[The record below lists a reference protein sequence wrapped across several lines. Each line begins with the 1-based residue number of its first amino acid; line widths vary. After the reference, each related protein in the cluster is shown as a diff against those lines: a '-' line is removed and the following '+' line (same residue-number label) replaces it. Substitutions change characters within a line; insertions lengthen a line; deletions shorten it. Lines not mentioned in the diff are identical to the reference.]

1 MPHPISRYG
10 RTAQFRT
17 SLFAACAL
25 PALLVSGAALAQFG
39 SAGKAPARS
48 FFGGGT
54 PTATGGPL
62 QLPGSILPFV
72 ERAIAARNT
81 SDFAQELAAL
91 QEGLA
96 SVGPEARDAFWLH
109 QELRQYYA
117 DRGLVAQVLRTAEQQ
132 LKTAATPA
140 QELQVLA
147 SLVTVHSSM
156 RNAPAAKQALDRAMQ
171 TLERLRFVPNWGRF
185 GSWWQA
191 LASWA
196 NGNYHASAGHI
207 AESEA
212 AYQACLASMQNFL
225 GPNPDAAARGAFLIA
240 DCTGSLIVAQIQ
252 QGKLADAGAL
262 ASQQRGFVES
272 VASGQQRPQ
281 ILARLAPPF
290 ARVAV
295 EQGRNDEARKIL
307 DTALAQQLKS
317 NAGEGSLRVANL
329 RLQLA
334 LIDMLE
340 NKWDRALQWHE
351 TRRKGLES
359 AAGERGNIGVAS
371 PEYGYTL
378 IRNGRGAQ
386 AVGMLAQVADARERL
401 FDESSLYRWEGR
413 AFYGVALAAAGKR
426 PEALKELSAAV
437 PKMLE
442 LSNGER
448 SSADAGVLRATRL
461 NWILDGYINL
471 LSDYARSGER
481 AGNLDPANEAFR
493 LADLARGSTVQRAL
507 TASASRAGI
516 SDPALAELARR
527 EQDLQREMSSL
538 SDAIGNLLS
547 RGRIAEQDK
556 IVADMRAGL
565 AKLRGEHAQAQRDLQ
580 RRFPEYANLIEPR
593 PIGVAEVQKL
603 LRPGEAMISIYTG
616 SDRTL
621 VWAVPAQGAVAFAVS
636 PLNAEQIGEMVA
648 KLRRTLDPADAAI
661 ERMPP
666 YDFETAHGLY
676 KALLAPV
683 EAGWK
688 SAKELIIVPHGRL
701 GQIPFSVLTTQPW
714 KSGGGGLPFADMA
727 NAPWLIR
734 QAAISQLP
742 AAIALTALRGRPAAG
757 RAERAFLGF
766 GDPVFSAL
774 ASAPGTS
781 AAAPTRGLGRRNL
794 VINTTEEKKNDIAA
808 AVDFNL
814 LAQLPDTSAEI
825 LEVAKILGADAARDI
840 FLQKRASEHNVKTG
854 ELSAYRVLM
863 FATHGLVP
871 GEMPGL
877 YQPALALSNPAVSG
891 DGEDGMLTM
900 EEILA
905 LKLRADWVVL
915 SACNTA
921 SASGNGSEAVSGLG
935 RAFFY
940 AGAKALLVTSWPV
953 ETVSARL
960 LTTDAFRRQSQTPG
974 LSRSRAMQESSLDLM
989 KKSSGSFSYA
999 HPLFWAPYVV
1009 VGDGG

>member
-1 MPHPISRYG
+1 MPQP
-10 RTAQFRT
+10 
-17 SLFAACAL
+17 AL
-25 PALLVSGAALAQFG
+25 PRQTAHPLRTLMVAAIALLAALPALAQFG
-39 SAGKAPARS
+39 GAGKAPSRP
-48 FFGGGT
+48 FFGSGT
-54 PTATGGPL
+54 PTAAGGPL
-62 QLPGSILPFV
+62 QLPGSVLPYV
-72 ERAIAARNT
+72 ERAIAARNAG
-81 SDFAQELAAL
+81 DFAGELAAV

-96 SVGPEARDAFWLH
+96 AVGPESRDAFWLY

-117 DRGLVAQVLRTAEQQ
+117 DRGQVANVLRTAEAQF
-132 LKTAATPA
+132 KTAATPA

-156 RNAPAAKQALDRAMQ
+156 RNPAAAKASLNQAMG

-185 GSWWQA
+185 GNWWQA
-191 LASWA
+191 LAAWA
-196 NGNYHASAGHI
+196 NGNYESSAGHI
-207 AESEA
+207 AQAEA

-225 GPNPDAAARGAFLIA
+225 GPNPDASARSAFIIA
-240 DCTGSLIVAQIQ
+240 DCTGGVIAAQIQ

-262 ASQQRGFVES
+262 AAQQRGFIDQ
-272 VASGQQRPQ
+272 VASGQGRPQ

-307 DTALAQQLKS
+307 DTALTQQLKA

-378 IRNGRGAQ
+378 VRNSRGVQ
-386 AVGMLAQVADARERL
+386 AVGMLAQVVEARDRL
-401 FDESSLYRWEGR
+401 FDESSLYRWEGH
-413 AFYGVALAAAGKR
+413 AFYGVALAAGGR
-426 PEALKELSAAV
+426 RGEALKELSVAV

-442 LSNGER
+442 LADGER
-448 SSADAGVLRATRL
+448 SSSDAGVLRATRL
-461 NWILDGYINL
+461 NWILDGYVGL
-471 LSDYARSGER
+471 LSDYAKAGER
-481 AGNLDPANEAFR
+481 AGNLDPVAESFR
-493 LADLARGSTVQRAL
+493 LADIARGSTVQRAL
-507 TASASRAGI
+507 AASASRASI
-516 SDPALAELARR
+516 SDPALSELARR

-565 AKLRGEHAQAQRDLQ
+565 AKLRADHAQVQRDLQ
-580 RRFPEYANLIEPR
+580 RRFPEYASLIEPR
-593 PIGVAEVQKL
+593 PIGMAEAQKL

-621 VWAVPAQGAVAFAVS
+621 IWAVPAQGPVAFAVS
-636 PLNAEQIGEMVA
+636 PLNADRIGELVT

-666 YDFETAHGLY
+666 YDFETAHELY
-676 KALLAPV
+676 KTLLAPV

-688 SAKELIIVPHGRL
+688 SAKELIIVPHGKL
-701 GQIPFSVLTTQPW
+701 GQIPFSVLTTAPW
-714 KSGGGGLPFADMA
+714 KSTGTGLPFSDFAD
-727 NAPWLIR
+727 APWLIK

-742 AAIALTALRGRPAAG
+742 AAIALTALRSRPSAGRPG
-757 RAERAFLGF
+757 RSFVGF
-766 GDPVFSAL
+766 GDPVFTQL
-774 ASAPGTS
+774 
-781 AAAPTRGLGRRNL
+781 AAAQPVSSSTTRGLARRNL
-794 VINTTEEKKNDIAA
+794 VISATEEKKNDIAA
-808 AVDFNL
+808 AIDFNL
-814 LAQLPDTSAEI
+814 LAQLPDTAAEI
-825 LEVAKILGADAARDI
+825 NEVAKILGADASRDLY
-840 FLQKRASEHNVKTG
+840 LQKRASENNVKTND
-854 ELSAYRVLM
+854 LSDYRVVM

-871 GEMPGL
+871 GELPGL
-877 YQPALALSNPAVSG
+877 YQPALAMTNPAVSG
-891 DGEDGMLTM
+891 DGGDGMLTM
-900 EEILA
+900 EEILG

-921 SASGNGSEAVSGLG
+921 SSSGNGSEAVSGLG

-960 LTTDAFRRQSQTPG
+960 LTTDAFRRQSESPSI
-974 LSRSRAMQESSLDLM
+974 SRSRAMQESSLDLM
-989 KKSSGSFSYA
+989 KKTTSGFSYA

>member
-1 MPHPISRYG
+1 MPYLISQNAR
-10 RTAQFRT
+10 A
-17 SLFAACAL
+17 FALAICAL
-25 PALLVSGAALAQFG
+25 LALPPAALAQFG
-39 SAGKAPARS
+39 GAGKAPGRS
-48 FFGGGT
+48 FFSGGT
-54 PTATGGPL
+54 PTAAGSPM
-62 QLPGSILPFV
+62 QLPGSIQPFV
-72 ERAIAARNT
+72 ARAVAARQAG
-81 SDFAQELAAL
+81 DFRAELAAL

-96 SVGPEARDAFWLH
+96 SVGAESKDAFWLH

-132 LKTAATPA
+132 FKTAANPA

-147 SLVTVHSSM
+147 SMVTVHSSM
-156 RNAPAAKQALDRAMQ
+156 RNGPAAKQALDRAMQ
-171 TLERLRFVPNWGRF
+171 TLERLRLVPNWGRF
-185 GSWWQA
+185 GNWWQA

-196 NGNYHASAGHI
+196 NGNYRFSAGHI
-207 AESEA
+207 AEAES
-212 AYQACLASMQNFL
+212 AYQACLASMTNFL
-225 GPNPDAAARGAFLIA
+225 GPNPDAAARGAFMIA
-240 DCTGSLIVAQIQ
+240 DCTGSLIAVQIQ

-262 ASQQRGFVES
+262 AAQQRGFLDA

-281 ILARLAPPF
+281 IMARLAPPF

-307 DTALAQQLKS
+307 DAALSQQLKA

-334 LIDMLE
+334 MIDMLE
-340 NKWDRALQWHE
+340 GKWDRALQWHE

-378 IRNGRGAQ
+378 IRNGRGVQ
-386 AVGMLAQVADARERL
+386 AVGMLAQVAEARERL
-401 FDESSLYRWEGR
+401 FDENSLYRWEGR
-413 AFYGVALAAAGKR
+413 AFFGVALAAGGRRA
-426 PEALKELSAAV
+426 EALKELSVAV

-442 LSNGER
+442 LANGER
-448 SSADAGVLRATRL
+448 SSADAGILRATRL

-471 LSDYARSGER
+471 LSDYAKSGER
-481 AGNLDPANEAFR
+481 AGAIDPAGEAFR

-507 TASASRAGI
+507 AASASRAGI

-547 RGRIAEQDK
+547 RGRVAEQDK

-565 AKLRGEHAQAQRDLQ
+565 AKLRADHAQAQRDLQ

-603 LRPGEAMISIYTG
+603 LKPGEAMISIYTG

-621 VWAVPAQGAVAFAVS
+621 VWAVPAQGPLAFAVV
-636 PLNAEQIGEMVA
+636 PLNAEQIGAMVA
-648 KLRRTLDPADAAI
+648 KLRRTLDPADTAI

-666 YDFETAHGLY
+666 YDFETAHELY

-683 EAGWK
+683 ESAWK
-688 SAKELIIVPHGRL
+688 SAKELIIVPHGKL
-701 GQIPFSVLTTQPW
+701 GQIPFSVLTTAPW
-714 KSGGGGLPFADMA
+714 KTGSGSGMPFAEMA
-727 NAPWLIR
+727 DAPWLIR

-757 RAERAFLGF
+757 RADRAFLGF
-766 GDPVFSAL
+766 GDPVFSTL
-774 ASAPGTS
+774 
-781 AAAPTRGLGRRNL
+781 AAAPAASTRGLGRRNL
-794 VINTTEEKKNDIAA
+794 VIAATEEKKSDIAA
-808 AVDFNL
+808 TVDMNL
-814 LAQLPDTSAEI
+814 LSQLPDTAAEI
-825 LEVAKILGADAARDI
+825 LEVAKILGADTARDI
-840 FLQKRASEHNVKTG
+840 YLQKRASENNVKKND
-854 ELSAYRVLM
+854 LSAYRVVM

-877 YQPALALSNPAVSG
+877 YQPALAMTNPAVSG

-921 SASGNGSEAVSGLG
+921 SSSGNGSEAVSGLG

-974 LSRSRAMQESSLDLM
+974 ISRSRAMQESSLDLM